1 MNLCKCVSIKLDMTS
16 LELEI
21 LGEGER
27 LWLSVL
33 VSNLW
38 ELSIWYSHLKYLTL

>member
-1 MNLCKCVSIKLDMTS
+1 MTS
-16 LELEI
+16 SPELEI
-21 LGEGER
+21 VGEGRREAS
-27 LWLSVL
+27 SVRV